1 MIYEFTIY
9 RSRVN
14 HYEPKK
20 KKKKTRET
28 RNAAAAVTWNP
39 NIANGTCV
47 DLFNGTVEQV
57 TYLT

>member
-20 KKKKTRET
+20 KKKRVKREMQPQLW
-28 RNAAAAVTWNP
+28 R
-39 NIANGTCV
+39 GTQ
-47 DLFNGTVEQV
+47 T
-57 TYLT
+57 